1 MKIHLLEI
9 SSLQS
14 SIIQVAMHSDD
25 NLDDHL
31 LKNTAGTRV
40 WRIIRRVL
48 EYFLHIKLIRQVLQV
63 LYIYNI
69 NTMYERILMKIGKMS
84 FWVTNLHNF
93 VE

>member
-1 MKIHLLEI
+1 MKTNN
-9 SSLQS
+9 
-14 SIIQVAMHSDD
+14 D
-25 NLDDHL
+25 NDYNNGLINGETNEETMNVH
-31 LKNTAGTRV
+31 GRV

-48 EYFLHIKLIRQVLQV
+48 EYFLHIKNLLIRQVLQV